1 MTRTMSPLTMT
12 GSVPA
17 IARVSVQVRESDVLN
32 RAWLVLKV
40 WQERRALSRL
50 DDRALR
56 DLGLSRADVEHE
68 VSRSPLD
75 VPQDRV

>member
-1 MTRTMSPLTMT
+1 MTRTMSPSMMT

-17 IARVSVQVRESDVLN
+17 IVRTSVQGRDTDMLKRV
-32 RAWLVLKV
+32 WLVLKV
-40 WQERRALSRL
+40 WQERRALARL
-50 DDRALR
+50 DGRALR

-75 VPQDRV
+75 LPRDRN

>member
-1 MTRTMSPLTMT
+1 MTRTMSFSMST

-17 IARVSVQVRESDVLN
+17 IVRTSVQGRDVNVLN

-40 WQERRALSRL
+40 WQERRALARL
-50 DDRALR
+50 DGRALH

-75 VPQDRV
+75 LPRDRF